1 METTDIQFTDEQRSW
16 FITYEEVR
24 QLGCYNMI
32 MQADLAMKA
41 AGLTKDQYMFVI
53 KHYGEMNTQFQN
65 S

>member
-1 METTDIQFTDEQRSW
+1 METIDIQFTEEQCSW
-16 FITYEEVR
+16 FAAYEEVR

-53 KHYGEMNTQFQN
+53 KHYKALSKQ
-65 S
+65 